1 MPLPKPFPALKVVVF
16 GLSLRFLVLADAFLD
31 LVKAS
36 TESVNV
42 FLDLVNASRVSV
54 GAFRDSTKAFTE
66 AVKTFTDSRN
76 AFIDLGNTLAR
87 SRNTF
92 TRSKLRPKRAKS
104 ETVWL
109 RIGGVLRGDG
119 GAGVWDEDLDRN
131 FD

>member
-1 MPLPKPFPALKVVVF
+1 MPFPKRFPALKVVVF
-16 GLSLRFLVLADAFLD
+16 RFSLRFLVLADAFLD

-42 FLDLVNASRVSV
+42 FLDLVKAFRVSV

-76 AFIDLGNTLAR
+76 AVIDLGNTLAR

-109 RIGGVLRGDG
+109 R
-119 GAGVWDEDLDRN
+119 
-131 FD
+131 F